1 MSCSDKLSQAKGMFW
16 ATVLSNQQIR
26 TCYNRIIIE
35 LGADAVPFFQS
46 VIPGQFVMLD
56 LTQTALPAQEKIPD
70 ALKDTVRRQ
79 LILRR
84 PFSFSD
90 VSVGQGENGPVVK
103 LEIMYCV
110 LGPSTVRMTSLS
122 KGDKINVLGPLGNG
136 FKILPDRELSILI
149 AGGMGAPPLLHLAS
163 ALKKI
168 PTKVLVFAGARS
180 CDDLPFTIRIGNITG
195 LVLEEFWQLGVDC
208 QIATDDGSAGFKG
221 YVTACAENWLSKNH
235 WDPAKT
241 AIYACGPEV
250 MLAAAA
256 KLALKHNV
264 PCQVSMERMMACG
277 IGLCQSCA
285 IEHKTTQPQQ
295 TEYKLC
301 CKEGPVFDARDVVF
315 SKEG

>member
-1 MSCSDKLSQAKGMFW
+1 MSFSDKQSQAKGMFW

-26 TCYNRIIIE
+26 TCYNRLIIE
-35 LGADAVPFFQS
+35 LGSEAVPFFQS
-46 VIPGQFVMLD
+46 VVPGQFVMLD
-56 LTQTALPAQEKIPD
+56 LTQTALPAQEKIPND
-70 ALKDTVRRQ
+70 LKDAVRRQ

-90 VSVGQGENGPVVK
+90 VSVSQGENGPVVK

-136 FKILPDRELSILI
+136 FNILPDKELSILI

-163 ALKKI
+163 VLKKQ
-168 PTKVLVFAGARS
+168 PTRICVFAGAKS
-180 CDDLPFTIRIGNITG
+180 CDNLPFTIRIGNITG

-208 QIATDDGSAGFKG
+208 HIATDDGSAGFKG
-221 YVTACAENWLSKNH
+221 YVTECVEQWLSKNQ

-250 MLAAAA
+250 MLAATAR
-256 KLALKHNV
+256 LAFKHNL

-285 IEHKTTQPQQ
+285 IEHKTPQPQQ